1 MVHQSPTTRPAVP
14 SRTVPSKALTQDEL
28 EALKSIKRAVQWH
41 ITYPS
46 DRRSTMIYNAMFLC
60 GILMLIAVRSQA
72 EELMLR
78 APLIPARSATVYA
91 GMNARMQR
99 VNFEVG
105 DRVVKGDTLM
115 VLTRRDLRVKEAAA
129 RVILKK
135 AQTLK
140 VRVEMLHAKK
150 LVSDQQLENV
160 RFDAEVAHYNW
171 IAARM
176 ELDRTA
182 IIAPQDGM
190 VAEVNVKPGDWIL
203 AYSAV
208 TRIIDP
214 MDLQV
219 HLFVSEKRL
228 NAIRMNMPLSA
239 VPAAGGKRA
248 LPGRIVGI
256 SPVIDP
262 ENGTCKV
269 TGLFLNAGKYVR
281 PGALVNVTIGR

>member
-1 MVHQSPTTRPAVP
+1 
-14 SRTVPSKALTQDEL
+14 
-28 EALKSIKRAVQWH
+28 
-41 ITYPS
+41 
-46 DRRSTMIYNAMFLC
+46 MIYNAMFLC
-60 GILMLIAVRSQA
+60 GILILVAARASA

-78 APLIPARSATVYA
+78 APLVPVRSATVYA
-91 GMNARMQR
+91 GMNARMQQ

-129 RVILKK
+129 RIALKK
-135 AQTLK
+135 AQTLQARLE
-140 VRVEMLHAKK
+140 VLHDKK
-150 LVSDQQLENV
+150 LISDQQLENV

-171 IAARM
+171 VAAQM

-182 IIAPQDGM
+182 IIASQDGM
-190 VAEVNVKPGDWIL
+190 VVEVNAKAGDWIL
-203 AYSAV
+203 AYTAV
-208 TRIIDP
+208 ARVIDP
-214 MDLQV
+214 RDLQAFM
-219 HLFVSEKRL
+219 FVPEGKM
-228 NAIRMNMPLSA
+228 NAIQINMPLSA
-239 VPAAGGKRA
+239 VPIAGRKRA

>member
-1 MVHQSPTTRPAVP
+1 
-14 SRTVPSKALTQDEL
+14 
-28 EALKSIKRAVQWH
+28 
-41 ITYPS
+41 
-46 DRRSTMIYNAMFLC
+46 MIYNAMFLC
-60 GILMLIAVRSQA
+60 MFIAISVNAQELI
-72 EELMLR
+72 LR
-78 APLIPARSATVYA
+78 APLVPVRSATVYA
-91 GMNARMQR
+91 GMNARIQL

-105 DRVVKGDTLM
+105 DRVTQGDTLM
-115 VLTRRDLRVKEAAA
+115 VLSRRDLHVKETAA
-129 RVILKK
+129 RIALKK

-140 VRVEMLHAKK
+140 ARLEILHDKK
-150 LVSDQQLENV
+150 LISDQQLENV

-171 IAARM
+171 VAARM
-176 ELDRTA
+176 ELDRTS

-190 VAEVNVKPGDWIL
+190 VVEVNVKAGDWIL
-203 AYSAV
+203 AYTVVA
-208 TRIIDP
+208 RIIDP

-239 VPAAGGKRA
+239 VPTAGGKRT

-281 PGALVNVTIGR
+281 PGVLVNVTIVKRDVH

>member
-1 MVHQSPTTRPAVP
+1 
-14 SRTVPSKALTQDEL
+14 
-28 EALKSIKRAVQWH
+28 
-41 ITYPS
+41 
-46 DRRSTMIYNAMFLC
+46 MIYNAMFLC
-60 GILMLIAVRSQA
+60 SILMLVAARASA

-78 APLIPARSATVYA
+78 APLVPARSATVYA

-115 VLTRRDLRVKEAAA
+115 VLSRRDLRVKEAAA
-129 RVILKK
+129 RITLKK
-135 AQTLK
+135 AQTLQA
-140 VRVEMLHAKK
+140 RLEILHNKK
-150 LVSDQQLENV
+150 LISDQQLENV

-171 IAARM
+171 VAARM

-182 IIAPQDGM
+182 IIAPQDGL
-190 VAEVNVKPGDWIL
+190 VVEVNVKSGDWIL

-208 TRIIDP
+208 ARIIDP

-219 HLFVSEKRL
+219 FMFVSEGRL
-228 NAIRMNMPLSA
+228 NAIHKNMPLSA
-239 VPAAGGKRA
+239 VLTAGGKRT
-248 LPGRIVGI
+248 LPGRVVGI

>member
-1 MVHQSPTTRPAVP
+1 
-14 SRTVPSKALTQDEL
+14 
-28 EALKSIKRAVQWH
+28 
-41 ITYPS
+41 
-46 DRRSTMIYNAMFLC
+46 MIYNAMFLC
-60 GILMLIAVRSQA
+60 GLFLMLVATRVNA

-78 APLIPARSATVYA
+78 TPLVPARSATVYA
-91 GMNARMQR
+91 GMNARMQQ

-115 VLTRRDLRVKEAAA
+115 VLTRRDLLVKETAA
-129 RVILKK
+129 RIALKK
-135 AQTLK
+135 AQTLQARLE
-140 VRVEMLHAKK
+140 VLHDKN
-150 LVSDQQLENV
+150 LISDQQLENV

-171 IAARM
+171 VAARM

-190 VAEVNVKPGDWIL
+190 VVEVNVKPGDWVL
-203 AYSAV
+203 AYTAV
-208 TRIIDP
+208 ARVIDH

-219 HLFVSEKRL
+219 HLLVPEDML

-239 VPAAGGKRA
+239 VPTAGRKRA

-269 TGLFLNAGKYVR
+269 MGLFLNAGKHVR

>member
-1 MVHQSPTTRPAVP
+1 
-14 SRTVPSKALTQDEL
+14 
-28 EALKSIKRAVQWH
+28 
-41 ITYPS
+41 
-46 DRRSTMIYNAMFLC
+46 MIYNAMFLC
-60 GILMLIAVRSQA
+60 GLFLMLIAARGNAQ
-72 EELMLR
+72 ELMLR
-78 APLIPARSATVYA
+78 VPLVPARSATVYA
-91 GMNARMQR
+91 GMNARMQQ

-105 DRVVKGDTLM
+105 DRVTQGDTLM
-115 VLTRRDLRVKEAAA
+115 VLTRRDLRVKEASA
-129 RVILKK
+129 RIALKK

-140 VRVEMLHAKK
+140 ARLEVLHDKK

-171 IAARM
+171 VAARM

-182 IIAPQDGM
+182 IIAPQNGM
-190 VAEVNVKPGDWIL
+190 VVEVNVKVGDWIL
-203 AYSAV
+203 AYTAV
-208 TRIIDP
+208 ARVIDH

-219 HLFVSEKRL
+219 HLLVPEDML
-228 NAIRMNMPLSA
+228 NAIHKNMPLSA
-239 VPAAGGKRA
+239 VTTAGEKRV
-248 LPGRIVGI
+248 LPGRVIEI

>member
-1 MVHQSPTTRPAVP
+1 
-14 SRTVPSKALTQDEL
+14 
-28 EALKSIKRAVQWH
+28 
-41 ITYPS
+41 
-46 DRRSTMIYNAMFLC
+46 MIYNAMFLC
-60 GILMLIAVRSQA
+60 GLFLMLVVARVSA

-78 APLIPARSATVYA
+78 APLVPARSATVYA

-115 VLTRRDLRVKEAAA
+115 VLSRRDLRVKEAAA
-129 RVILKK
+129 RITLKK
-135 AQTLK
+135 AQTLQA
-140 VRVEMLHAKK
+140 RLEMLHDKK
-150 LVSDQQLENV
+150 LISDQQLENV

-171 IAARM
+171 VAARM

-182 IIAPQDGM
+182 IIAPQDGL
-190 VAEVNVKPGDWIL
+190 VVEVNVKAGDWIL

-208 TRIIDP
+208 ARIIDP

-219 HLFVSEKRL
+219 FMFVSEGRL
-228 NAIRMNMPLSA
+228 NAIHKNMPLSA
-239 VPAAGGKRA
+239 VPTAGGKRA
-248 LPGRIVGI
+248 LSGRVVGI

-281 PGALVNVTIGR
+281 PGALVNVTIIKRDARSNGKNQ

>member
-1 MVHQSPTTRPAVP
+1 
-14 SRTVPSKALTQDEL
+14 
-28 EALKSIKRAVQWH
+28 
-41 ITYPS
+41 
-46 DRRSTMIYNAMFLC
+46 MIYNAMFLC
-60 GILMLIAVRSQA
+60 GLFLMLIATRTSA

-78 APLIPARSATVYA
+78 TPLVPARSATVYA

-105 DRVVKGDTLM
+105 DRVVEGDTLM
-115 VLTRRDLRVKEAAA
+115 VLIRRDLRVKETAA
-129 RVILKK
+129 RIALKK

-140 VRVEMLHAKK
+140 ARLEVLHDKK

-171 IAARM
+171 VAVRM

-190 VAEVNVKPGDWIL
+190 VVEVNVKAGDWVL

-208 TRIIDP
+208 ARIIDP

-219 HLFVSEKRL
+219 HLFVPEKRL
-228 NAIRMNMPLSA
+228 SAIHKNMPLSA
-239 VPAAGGKRA
+239 VPTAGGKRA
-248 LPGRIVGI
+248 LPGRVVAI
-256 SPVIDP
+256 SPIIDP

-269 TGLFLNAGKYVR
+269 TGLFLNAGKYIR

>member
-1 MVHQSPTTRPAVP
+1 
-14 SRTVPSKALTQDEL
+14 
-28 EALKSIKRAVQWH
+28 
-41 ITYPS
+41 
-46 DRRSTMIYNAMFLC
+46 MIYNAMFLC
-60 GILMLIAVRSQA
+60 MFIAISVNAQELI
-72 EELMLR
+72 LR
-78 APLIPARSATVYA
+78 APLVPARSATVYA
-91 GMNARMQR
+91 GMNARMQQ

-105 DRVVKGDTLM
+105 DRVTQGDTLM
-115 VLTRRDLRVKEAAA
+115 VLSRRDLHVKETAA
-129 RVILKK
+129 RIALKK
-135 AQTLK
+135 AQAMKARLE
-140 VRVEMLHAKK
+140 VLHDKK
-150 LVSDQQLENV
+150 LISDQQLENV

-190 VAEVNVKPGDWIL
+190 VVEVNVKPGDWVL
-203 AYSAV
+203 AYTAFA
-208 TRIIDP
+208 RIIDP

-219 HLFVSEKRL
+219 YLFVPEGRL

-239 VPAAGGKRA
+239 VPTAGGKRA
-248 LPGRIVGI
+248 LPGRVVGI
-256 SPVIDP
+256 SPIIDP

>member
-1 MVHQSPTTRPAVP
+1 
-14 SRTVPSKALTQDEL
+14 
-28 EALKSIKRAVQWH
+28 
-41 ITYPS
+41 
-46 DRRSTMIYNAMFLC
+46 MIYNAMFLC
-60 GILMLIAVRSQA
+60 GILMLIAARIQA

-78 APLIPARSATVYA
+78 APLIPVRSATVYA
-91 GMNARMQR
+91 GMNAWMQQ

-105 DRVVKGDTLM
+105 DRVTQGDTLM
-115 VLTRRDLRVKEAAA
+115 VLSRRDLRVKETAA
-129 RVILKK
+129 RIALKK
-135 AQTLK
+135 TQTLQA
-140 VRVEMLHAKK
+140 RLEMLHAKK
-150 LVSDQQLENV
+150 LISDQQLENV

-171 IAARM
+171 VAARM

-190 VAEVNVKPGDWIL
+190 VAEVNVKAGDWIL

-208 TRIIDP
+208 ARIIDP
-214 MDLQV
+214 RDLQV

-228 NAIRMNMPLSA
+228 NAIRMNMSLSA
-239 VPAAGGKRA
+239 VPTASGKRA
-248 LPGRIVGI
+248 LPGRVVGI

-281 PGALVNVTIGR
+281 PGALVNVTIIKRDAP